1 MHQVLTVLLFQLFCM
16 FEEFKK
22 KKKKVGENVYS
33 LDRKIVKILRKSIKL

>member
-16 FEEFKK
+16 FEEFQ